1 MMSNEKDKN
10 DHLRKGWTPDKSHF
24 LGIPDNLINRD
35 WKTFPATDA
44 YINQL
49 PLKQGIY
56 IFHTST
62 PLKLAEHDEDKKFL
76 SNFSYPVYI
85 GQSQKTSIRARCNAR
100 ISRPEILQFRSLY
113 FQQFKV
119 SYTIASES
127 ENSSIDAWESILID
141 IYGPIF
147 NKIRGKKRTQE
158 REYLAS

>member
-1 MMSNEKDKN
+1 MSNEKDKN
-10 DHLRKGWTPDKSHF
+10 DHLRKGWTPDKNHF
-24 LGIPDNLINRD
+24 SNIPFSLINRD
-35 WKTFPATDA
+35 WRTFPATDA

-62 PLKLAEHDEDKKFL
+62 PLLLAEHDEKNRFF

-85 GQSQKTSIRARCNAR
+85 GQSQRTSIRARCNAR

-119 SYTIASES
+119 SYTIAAEKEISC
-127 ENSSIDAWESILID
+127 IDDWETILID

-147 NKIRGKKRTQE
+147 NKIRGKKRTLE